1 MNNWAS
7 RLIGWLAGLGAIAAM
22 FYKSKAA
29 VANAKYQEEKAE
41 RADERADRAEHTADT
56 FQKINT
62 ERAKLHKKQQ
72 EEITANEQKNAT
84 GDRDHFDN
92 SWH

>member
-22 FYKSKAA
+22 FYKGKAA
-29 VANAKYQEEKAE
+29 TEKAE
-41 RADERADRAEHTADT
+41 RADERADRAEYTADT
-56 FQKINT
+56 YQKINT

>member
-7 RLIGWLAGLGAIAAM
+7 RLISWLAGLGAIAAM
-22 FYKSKAA
+22 FYRSKAA
-29 VANAKYQEEKAE
+29 TEKAKRE
-41 RADERADRAEHTADT
+41 ADNAEHADERADRAEHTANT
-56 FQKINT
+56 YQKINA

-72 EEITANEQKNAT
+72 EEITANEQKNAAS
-84 GDRDHFDN
+84 DRDHFDN

>member
-1 MNNWAS
+1 MNKLVS
-7 RLIGWLAGLGAIAAM
+7 KIIGFLAALSAMAAM
-22 FYKSKAA
+22 FYKGKAA
-29 VANAKYQEEKAE
+29 TEKAE

-56 FQKINT
+56 YQKINT

>member
-29 VANAKYQEEKAE
+29 TEKAE
-41 RADERADRAEHTADT
+41 RADERADRATHTADT
-56 FQKINT
+56 YQKINT

-72 EEITANEQKNAT
+72 EEITANEQKNAA